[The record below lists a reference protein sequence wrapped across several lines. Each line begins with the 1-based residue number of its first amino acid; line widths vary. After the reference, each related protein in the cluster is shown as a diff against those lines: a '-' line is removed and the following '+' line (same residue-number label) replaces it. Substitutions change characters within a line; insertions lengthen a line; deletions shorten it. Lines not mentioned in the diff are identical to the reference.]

1 MKRQIQHALL
11 NPVSMALVGLLT
23 GFLVKMMDV
32 YCYAQHFGCLSAIY
46 SPKREFGWL
55 VIGMAI
61 SLYSRNTKYAMINIF
76 LFCLR
81 MLVTYY
87 ITAEVTNSVYGWSF
101 IKVWA
106 VFACFSPLMAYLA
119 RLTMKPGLL
128 AFVLKLGVFVGYL
141 GLNLL
146 LGYFLHYYDL
156 PFLLILVYLLFL
168 KKWTIQDDM
177 SQKGEK
183 TQKGSMRIDLMLPYD
198 DA

>member
-1 MKRQIQHALL
+1 MKRQMQHALL

-32 YCYAQHFGCLSAIY
+32 YCYAQHFGVSLSDIFSQA
-46 SPKREFGWL
+46 GVWV
-55 VIGMAI
+55 VIGMTI

-76 LFCLR
+76 LFCAG

-119 RLTMKPGLL
+119 RLTMRPGAL
-128 AFVLKLGVFVGYL
+128 ALVLKVGVLVGYL
-141 GLNLL
+141 GLNFL

-168 KKWTIQDDM
+168 KKWTILDDL
-177 SQKGEK
+177 SSKGEQ
-183 TQKGSMRIDLMLPYD
+183 T
-198 DA
+198 

>member
-11 NPVSMALVGLLT
+11 HPVSMVLVGLLT
-23 GFLVKMMDV
+23 GFLVKMIDV
-32 YCYAQHFGCLSAIY
+32 YCYAQHFGMSLSDIFSQA
-46 SPKREFGWL
+46 GVWV

-76 LFCLR
+76 LFCAG

-101 IKVWA
+101 IKFWA

-119 RLTMKPGLL
+119 RLTMRPGTL
-128 AFVLKLGVFVGYL
+128 ALVLKVGVFVGYL

-168 KKWTIQDDM
+168 KKWTFPDCAPPEREQ
-177 SQKGEK
+177 
-183 TQKGSMRIDLMLPYD
+183 T
-198 DA
+198 